1 MRVAIVG
8 AGAIGCWIGGRFAAA
23 GHEVSVLARGATL
36 AQLRGSGLQLTEAG
50 ATACWPVSSSGNASD
65 LGIQD
70 LVVIAVKA
78 PALPSVAAAVAAL
91 LQDQTVVVPAMNG
104 IPWWFA
110 DGLGPAEAATRA
122 VVDPG
127 GLITAAIPQ
136 RHVIGCVV
144 HASAATTAPG
154 CAVHNMGNGIILGEP
169 GGGASARLSRV
180 VQAFA
185 EAGFG
190 ATAATAVRR
199 DIWYKLWGNMTMN
212 PVSAITGATADRIID
227 DADVCSL
234 LVAVMAEAAE
244 TGARIGCPIDEPGE
258 ARIEVTRKLGAFRT
272 SMLQDADAGRAIE
285 LEALV
290 GAPRAI
296 AAAVGVPTPYT
307 DILYGLTRLFGQTH
321 GLTP

>member
-23 GHEVSVLARGATL
+23 GHEVAVLARGATL
-36 AQLRGSGLQLTEAG
+36 AQLRGSGLQLTEGG
-50 ATACWPVSSSGNASD
+50 ATRSWPVRASESASE
-65 LGIQD
+65 LGAQD

-78 PALPSVAAAVAAL
+78 PALASVAPYVAGL
-91 LQDQTVVVPAMNG
+91 LQDETLVVPAMNG

-122 VVDPG
+122 VVDPD
-127 GLITAAIPQ
+127 GLIAAAIPH
-136 RHVIGCVV
+136 RHVVGCVV
-144 HASAATTAPG
+144 HASVATAAPG
-154 CAVHNMGNGIILGEP
+154 CAVHNMGNGVILGEP
-169 GGGASARLSRV
+169 AAGRSARLSRLV
-180 VQAFA
+180 KAFA
-185 EAGFG
+185 HAGFD
-190 ATAATAVRR
+190 ATAATAIRR

-212 PVSAITGATADRIID
+212 PVSAITGATADRIIN
-227 DADVCSL
+227 DADVRSL
-234 LVAVMAEAAE
+234 LLAVMAEAAE

-258 ARIEVTRKLGAFRT
+258 ARVEVTRKLGAFRT
-272 SMLQDADAGRAIE
+272 SMLQDADAGRPIE

-307 DILYGLTRLFGQTH
+307 DVLYGLTRLFGQTH